1 MLQGRHGP
9 EKGIHS
15 PLRPSAQEPSWG
27 GRSPFLLR
35 TTHLPGGLR
44 DVLPHLS
51 RGSHMP
57 SHLPSTHHYMSAPAV
72 NTHRHRHVEHTQA
85 HAHTQ
90 THMQAY
96 VHTQVH
102 THVRTHTH
110 PPSAAWSRCLR
121 PPALSPHPPAWHT
134 SCDSFVCSGL
144 MSIRLL
150 NSRSS
155 LMRQLRPFQS
165 LIGRKQSAHPA

>member
-27 GRSPFLLR
+27 RRSPFLLR

-90 THMQAY
+90 TQG
-96 VHTQVH
+96 HTDTHRCTRMCAH
-102 THVRTHTH
+102 THTLPLLHGAAVCVLLLSHPTPLPGTH
-110 PPSAAWSRCLR
+110 PVTHLFAQ
-121 PPALSPHPPAWHT
+121 
-134 SCDSFVCSGL
+134 D
-144 MSIRLL
+144 
-150 NSRSS
+150 
-155 LMRQLRPFQS
+155 
-165 LIGRKQSAHPA
+165 